1 MTMKKFG
8 FILLT
13 LLPMAVGVGIA
24 MLAANGVIT
33 LSPPQLIGLPFFGGG
48 LATMVLIFLGDRRH
62 WYA

>member
-24 MLAANGVIT
+24 MLAASGVIT
-33 LSPPQLIGLPFFGGG
+33 LSPPQLIGIPFFGGVLG
-48 LATMVLIFLGDRRH
+48 TMCLIFFGERRH
-62 WYA
+62 WFA